1 MGMIILKV
9 VSLTGVILCVLL
21 MLRKQKQLAASTEND
36 PDTGLTFS
44 ETWARGMEKKNL
56 ISTIL
61 IGIIANFFDTLGIGS
76 CAPSTTAFKL
86 TKSVDDV
93 LIPGTLNV
101 GDTVPVCIEAFLFFD
116 FVPDMDLLTLVSMI
130 VASIAG
136 SYLMAG
142 VVSKFNRKKVRYAMF
157 VGMFILASVMLMRW
171 AGVGPFGGLGTAT
184 GLRGVKLI
192 IAIVANFILGGLMS
206 IGVGLYAP
214 CMALCVLLGLDTGCA
229 FPAMMGSCAYLMAF
243 GNGPKFIQEG
253 RYDPVACWT
262 QAIGGAVGVFAA
274 FFIVKSLPL
283 RTLTLVVVIVCFITS
298 FLFLHDAIRKG
309 EAA

>member
-1 MGMIILKV
+1 MGMWILKGISLFGV
-9 VSLTGVILCVLL
+9 VFIIIL
-21 MLRKQKQLAASTEND
+21 MLRKQKQMAASTEKD
-36 PDTGLTFS
+36 PVTGLTFK
-44 ETWARGMEKKNL
+44 ETWDRGMQPRNL
-56 ISTIL
+56 IATII
-61 IGIIANFFDTLGIGS
+61 IGVVANFFDTLGIGS
-76 CAPSTTAFKL
+76 FAPSTTAFKM

-136 SYLMAG
+136 AYLAAG
-142 VVSKFNRKKVRYAMF
+142 VVSKFNRRKVRYAMG
-157 VGMFILASVMLMRW
+157 VAMLILATVMFMRW
-171 AGVGPFGGLGTAT
+171 AGVGPFGELGTAT
-184 GLRGVKLI
+184 GLRGIKLI
-192 IAIVANFILGGLMS
+192 IAIVVNFILGGLMS

-214 CMALCVLLGLDTGCA
+214 CMALCVILGLDTGCA

-243 GNGPKFIQEG
+243 GNSPKFIQEG

-262 QAIGGAVGVFAA
+262 QAIGGAVGVFLA
-274 FFIVKSLPL
+274 FFIVKSLSL
-283 RTLTLVVVIVCFITS
+283 RTLTLVVVVVCYLTS
-298 FLFLHDAIRKG
+298 FLFFYDAVKKG

>member
-9 VSLTGVILCVLL
+9 VSLAGVILCVLL
-21 MLRKQKQLAASTEND
+21 MLRKQKQLAASHDKD

-44 ETWARGMEKKNL
+44 ETWARGMEKRNL
-56 ISTIL
+56 IATSI
-61 IGIIANFFDTLGIGS
+61 IGVVANFFDTLGIGS
-76 CAPSTTAFKL
+76 FAPSTTAFKL

>member
-1 MGMIILKV
+1 
-9 VSLTGVILCVLL
+9 
-21 MLRKQKQLAASTEND
+21 
-36 PDTGLTFS
+36 
-44 ETWARGMEKKNL
+44 
-56 ISTIL
+56 
-61 IGIIANFFDTLGIGS
+61 
-76 CAPSTTAFKL
+76 
-86 TKSVDDV
+86 
-93 LIPGTLNV
+93 
-101 GDTVPVCIEAFLFFD
+101 
-116 FVPDMDLLTLVSMI
+116 
-130 VASIAG
+130 
-136 SYLMAG
+136 MAG

-214 CMALCVLLGLDTGCA
+214 CMALCVILGLDTGCA

-243 GNGPKFIQEG
+243 GNSPKFIQEG

>member
-1 MGMIILKV
+1 M
-9 VSLTGVILCVLL
+9 
-21 MLRKQKQLAASTEND
+21 
-36 PDTGLTFS
+36 
-44 ETWARGMEKKNL
+44 
-56 ISTIL
+56 
-61 IGIIANFFDTLGIGS
+61 
-76 CAPSTTAFKL
+76 

-93 LIPGTLNV
+93 LLPGTLNV

-116 FVPDMDLLTLVSMI
+116 FVPDMDLLTLISMI

-136 SYLMAG
+136 AYLAAG
-142 VVSKFNRKKVRYAMF
+142 IVSRFNRKKVRYALF
-157 VGMFILASVMLMRW
+157 VGMFILATVMLCKVL
-171 AGVGPFGGLGTAT
+171 GVGPFGEIGTAT

-192 IAIVANFILGGLMS
+192 IAIVANFFLGGLMS

-262 QAIGGAVGVFAA
+262 QAIGGAVGVFLA
-274 FFIVKSLPL
+274 FFIVKSMSL
-283 RTLTLVVVIVCFITS
+283 RTLTIMVVCVCYLTS
-298 FLFLHDAIRKG
+298 FLFLHDAIKKG

>member
-1 MGMIILKV
+1 MIVLKAL
-9 VSLTGVILCVLL
+9 SLIGFVLCIVL
-21 MLRKQKQLAASTEND
+21 MIRKQNMLKASDAKD

-44 ETWARGMEKKNL
+44 ETWARGMEKRNL
-56 ISTIL
+56 IATMI
-61 IGIIANFFDTLGIGS
+61 IGLVANFFDTLGIGS
-76 CAPSTTAFKL
+76 YAPSTTAFKL

-101 GDTVPVCIEAFLFFD
+101 GDTMPVCIEAFLFFG
-116 FVPDMDLLTLVSMI
+116 FVDMDILTLVGMI
-130 VASIAG
+130 VASVVGA
-136 SYLMAG
+136 YTMAG

-157 VGMFILASVMLMRW
+157 IGMFILATVMLCKVL
-171 AGVGPFGGLGTAT
+171 GVGPFGEVGTEM

-192 IAIVANFILGGLMS
+192 IAIVANFILGALMS

-214 CMALCVLLGLDTGCA
+214 CMALCVI
-229 FPAMMGSCAYLMAF
+229 LMAF

-262 QAIGGAVGVFAA
+262 QGICGTIGVFIAY
-274 FFIVKSLPL
+274 FIVKSLSL
-283 RTLTLVVVIVCFITS
+283 RTLTIVVVIVCYITS
-298 FLFLHDAIRKG
+298 FLFLHDAIKKG